1 MTDSE
6 SFVFVLRGNWKLEIN
21 NKFQMKR
28 GKVYQDRG
36 LFPFHICYN
45 IDELTQGVDEM
56 TKKIKIAIDGP
67 AAAGKSTIAKITA
80 EKLGYTY
87 IDTGAMYRAL
97 THKAL
102 QMSIDIKDGKSLE
115 KLLREM
121 KITLVPLGKTQAVMV
136 NDQDVSEEIRSR
148 QVTSAVSA
156 VATHSGVRELM
167 VEKQR
172 ILGEDAGVVMDGR
185 DIGTHVL
192 PNAELK
198 IFMTASVEER
208 AIRRHMENEK
218 RGIVSSIEQLEL
230 EISERD
236 RADSERKVSPLKQAE
251 DAVLIDTTSMSI
263 DEVAEKISR
272 LAEKRLGR

>member
-1 MTDSE
+1 M
-6 SFVFVLRGNWKLEIN
+6 R
-21 NKFQMKR
+21 
-28 GKVYQDRG
+28 
-36 LFPFHICYN
+36 
-45 IDELTQGVDEM
+45 
-56 TKKIKIAIDGP
+56 KIKIAIDGP

-102 QMSIDIKDGKSLE
+102 QIGINTNDGKSLVE
-115 KLLREM
+115 LLRKLE
-121 KITLVPLGKTQAVMV
+121 ITLSPTSGPQSVLV
-136 NDQDVSEEIRSR
+136 NGQDVSEEIRSR
-148 QVTSAVSA
+148 QVTAAVSS
-156 VATHSGVRELM
+156 VASHSGVRELM

-172 ILGEDAGVVMDGR
+172 ILGEDMGVVMDGR
-185 DIGTHVL
+185 DIGTRVM

-218 RGIVSSIEQLEL
+218 RGIVSSLVELKL

-236 RADSERKVSPLKQAE
+236 RADSERLESPLKKAE
-251 DAVLIDTTSMSI
+251 DAILIDTTSMSI
-263 DEVAEKISR
+263 EQVSEKIR
-272 LAEKRLGR
+272 QLAEERLNK